1 MKMKNRTKIIMAAGM
16 LLLAGSANA
25 ALVELKW
32 TTTVQAVVGEHPG
45 ISGES
50 IITTVQVDNG
60 GTDIY
65 SQYYD
70 VSNFVKFRIDGA
82 SGWWFESYTIDNS
95 LVGRFATDAVG
106 DVVETGAWEDET
118 AVVNSS
124 YISANSPGDWY
135 LDGINYITGTVSGG
149 VTTWLDVNNPNE
161 NLNFSNWTAS
171 AASTTPV
178 TEPSVFAL
186 FGLGLVGIGFA
197 RRRRS

>member
-32 TTTVQAVVGEHPG
+32 TTTVQQVGGEHPG
-45 ISGES
+45 IIGES

-60 GTDIY
+60 GTDIA
-65 SQYYD
+65 SQNYD

-82 SGWWFESYTIDNS
+82 SGWWFESYTINTS
-95 LVGRFATDAVG
+95 SGNFATDPQGNVAEVG
-106 DVVETGAWEDET
+106 LWISESRSVSTNYIGETLG
-118 AVVNSS
+118 S
-124 YISANSPGDWY
+124 WY
-135 LDGINYITGTVSGG
+135 LDGINGFSYSDDGDTNLFVS
-149 VTTWLDVNNPNE
+149 NPGE
-161 NLNFSNWTAS
+161 NIIADSWTAS

>member
-32 TTTVQAVVGEHPG
+32 TTTVQQVGGEHPG

-60 GTDIY
+60 GTDIA
-65 SQYYD
+65 SQNYD

-82 SGWWFESYTIDNS
+82 SGWWFESYTINTS
-95 LVGRFATDAVG
+95 SGNFATDPQGNVAEVG
-106 DVVETGAWEDET
+106 LWISESRTVHTSYVGI
-118 AVVNSS
+118 SS
-124 YISANSPGDWY
+124 GDWY
-135 LDGINYITGTVSGG
+135 LDGINGFTYSGENNQLNVS
-149 VTTWLDVNNPNE
+149 NPGE
-161 NLNFSNWTAS
+161 NIIASSWTAS